1 MIVIPYMTWRRYL
14 KLKKHKFLLTQE
26 IIEFYEGS
34 RELSF
39 YNYDKYRLK
48 NIHHSIEQYQQ
59 YQQNLFKLKLKV
71 NLCSEFI
78 MGAYLVICLAISIYL
93 VNTQDFNPIMA
104 ITIILTYQAVLEVLA
119 MMPSLIEHFDEAS
132 KRWQDLAIFMQE
144 KKVYC

>member
-1 MIVIPYMTWRRYL
+1 MQN
-14 KLKKHKFLLTQE
+14 TQTVS
-26 IIEFYEGS
+26 YTHLDVYK
-34 RELSF
+34 RQ
-39 YNYDKYRLK
+39 N
-48 NIHHSIEQYQQ
+48 HSIEQYQQ

-119 MMPSLIEHFDEAS
+119 MMPSLIAVSYTHLDVY
-132 KRWQDLAIFMQE
+132 KRQDQMFQE
-144 KKVYC
+144 KKRFHRQLFALRVEHYNQP